1 MSRQMAMIRER
12 LGRALRVAQNGNA
25 PSVECA
31 VIGGYAYNL
40 HRGWPN
46 TRPRDFDVAA
56 TARYPLGLI
65 GEFKFV
71 RDHPLG
77 GMEWRHAYGFTLD
90 WIVRT
95 DRLAPLFADAIRHAE
110 QIEGLPVASKEHLL
124 VMALMARQR
133 FLGFLWHIH
142 RNKDLDMALALLQR
156 EGLDLGRALQ
166 IAREYGDSECLEL
179 IMNPSHIRK
188 LFSFG
193 YGGWFTY

>member
-77 GMEWRHAYGFTLD
+77 GMEWRHAYGFYLD

-95 DRLAPLFADAIRHAE
+95 DQLAPLFADAIRHAE

-124 VMALMARQR
+124 VMALMVHQR
-133 FLGFLWHIH
+133 FLGFLW
-142 RNKDLDMALALLQR
+142 RTRRAKDCDRARELLRLEELDLD
-156 EGLDLGRALQ
+156 RAIR
-166 IAREYGDSECLEL
+166 IAREYGDAECLEL
-179 IMNPSHIRK
+179 IMDPSAIPDP
-188 LFSFG
+188 
-193 YGGWFTY
+193 GGWLGY